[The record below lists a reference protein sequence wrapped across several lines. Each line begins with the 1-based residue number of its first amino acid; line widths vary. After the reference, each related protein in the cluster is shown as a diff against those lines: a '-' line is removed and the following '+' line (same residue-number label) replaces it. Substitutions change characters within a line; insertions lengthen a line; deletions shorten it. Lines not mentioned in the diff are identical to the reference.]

1 MFLLTG
7 VVGIVSAV
15 LCLVSCV
22 LCLVLCFLCF
32 ISLMILM
39 PCVLR
44 RVACVH
50 CNHSSIFYVLC
61 FFMCGGHCLLCLV
74 SCVLCSVFCVVFYEA
89 CGLCLLQPLCLI
101 SRVSR
106 VICVLCRVFL
116 LLCLLYYCW
125 CTVVLPS
132 LGGCVVRHATLTNS
146 HTPSTHI
153 RLEIVFFIAESGT
166 NMTRPA

>member
-1 MFLLTG
+1 MFTAIIHQSSMFCVSSC
-7 VVGIVSAV
+7 VVGIVFCVLFLVSCVLFFVFSITHDDTCV
-15 LCLVSCV
+15 LCLVS
-22 LCLVLCFLCF
+22 
-32 ISLMILM
+32 
-39 PCVLR
+39 
-44 RVACVH
+44 
-50 CNHSSIFYVLC
+50 Y
-61 FFMCGGHCLLCLV
+61 
-74 SCVLCSVFCVVFYEA
+74 VVFYEA